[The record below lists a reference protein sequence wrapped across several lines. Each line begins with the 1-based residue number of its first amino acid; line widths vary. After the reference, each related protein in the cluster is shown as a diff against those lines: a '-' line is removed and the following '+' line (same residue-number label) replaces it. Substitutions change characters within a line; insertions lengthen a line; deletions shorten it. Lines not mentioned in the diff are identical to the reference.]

1 MLAYLKN
8 NQLPAGVAK
17 RVITFY
23 RWQNMNQ
30 FDEKSVLSEICPRS
44 CVRISSTTCTRAR
57 YRMPIFAGCS
67 SQFMTEISLR
77 MSPISFPQ
85 FQNVYCQG
93 ELGTKMYFITKGSVA
108 LILREVM
115 GQPNQDDFIQL
126 ADSCVELCR
135 GSFFERST
143 VLGHPSRLETIV
155 TTRSSTMMT
164 LGVHDMSD
172 LCQLSFEF
180 KAKLCIIA
188 FERMRRNR
196 TSREIVEYCAREFG
210 LDPDDFVAG
219 TERAGDDDPRPRG
232 R

>member
-1 MLAYLKN
+1 MFVSPRRAARFQQARRRSVFATGRRFVHIFLEPWNEKCIREALSRGPTGTTSIERPVIG
-8 NQLPAGVAK
+8 NQP
-17 RVITFY
+17 
-23 RWQNMNQ
+23 
-30 FDEKSVLSEICPRS
+30 
-44 CVRISSTTCTRAR
+44 
-57 YRMPIFAGCS
+57 
-67 SQFMTEISLR
+67 
-77 MSPISFPQ
+77 PQ
-85 FQNVYCQG
+85 
-93 ELGTKMYFITKGSVA
+93 A

-115 GQPNQDDFIQL
+115 GQANPEEFIQL

-135 GSFFERST
+135 GSFFGEAA

-196 TSREIVEYCAREFG
+196 TSREIVECCAREFG

-219 TERAGDDDPRPRG
+219 TERAEAGTERAGRLVSDPNSG
-232 R
+232 C